1 MSTAQTDILIY
12 RDRAGGGGPIKKI
25 EESFKKLQ
33 SLADLSWRHLQSTRH
48 DVFNLN
54 LTWCLIN
61 NNFMCGPNVEVVS
74 FK

>member
-33 SLADLSWRHLQSTRH
+33 SLADLTISCVDQMLKLS
-48 DVFNLN
+48 VLN
-54 LTWCLIN
+54 SLRWAVDLRY
-61 NNFMCGPNVEVVS
+61 
-74 FK
+74 